1 MTSLVI
7 LYFLIHPDLV
17 KQFFFALSCREIEP
31 GERWLSKNY
40 DIKCWE
46 GDHLFYV
53 LVVILPSVIVWGMGL
68 PCVFLG
74 MLYKNR
80 DVLHK
85 FGMKA
90 KYGFL
95 YIGYEPQ
102 AFFWEFVIL
111 YRKILIVSI
120 LVFVVPESTAVA
132 GLCCLVVLLGSLHI
146 QTRFLPFEKPTY
158 NSMELRSL
166 GVATITI
173 YCGLFYLT
181 DDVSN
186 NGKLFLLAIMII
198 SNFFFLLDWLSKM
211 FSALFNLLRE
221 KVPFLRKC
229 LGTPIQQDGYGD
241 ALIVKRAAHPHYWKH
256 GTENQYSLITNL
268 EEPLAY
274 DKTLK
279 IPGSIT
285 ELAL

>member
-1 MTSLVI
+1 VTSLVI

-111 YRKILIVSI
+111 YRKVLVVTI
-120 LVFVVPESTAVA
+120 LVFVVQESTAVA
-132 GLCCLVVLLGSLHI
+132 ALCCLMILLVSLHLQLRI
-146 QTRFLPFEKPTY
+146 NPYEKPSY
-158 NSMELRSL
+158 NLMELRGLFVS
-166 GVATITI
+166 AITI

-181 DDVSN
+181 DDVTS
-186 NGKLFLLAIMII
+186 NGKLFLLTVMII
-198 SNFFFLLDWLSKM
+198 ANAWFLINWLQKM
-211 FSALFNLLRE
+211 FGAGITILRE
-221 KVPFLRKC
+221 KVPYLRK
-229 LGTPIQQDGYGD
+229 
-241 ALIVKRAAHPHYWKH
+241 
-256 GTENQYSLITNL
+256 
-268 EEPLAY
+268 
-274 DKTLK
+274 
-279 IPGSIT
+279 
-285 ELAL
+285 